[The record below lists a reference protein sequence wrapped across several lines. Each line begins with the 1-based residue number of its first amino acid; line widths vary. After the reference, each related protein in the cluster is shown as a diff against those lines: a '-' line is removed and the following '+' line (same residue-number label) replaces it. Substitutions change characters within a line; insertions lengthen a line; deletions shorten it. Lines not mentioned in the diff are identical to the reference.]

1 MRPSHAGERSGPPE
15 VGPFAVP
22 PRWHGTCTRR
32 PQEVMTM
39 LPSAIVIPTGLLG
52 SVLEP
57 AALFAVWGVVVVGV
71 LAGLSA
77 ALGRDA
83 RADEPSVDARPLG
96 TRDDHAAA
104 A

>member
-1 MRPSHAGERSGPPE
+1 
-15 VGPFAVP
+15 
-22 PRWHGTCTRR
+22 
-32 PQEVMTM
+32 M

-83 RADEPSVDARPLG
+83 RADQPSVDARLR

>member
-1 MRPSHAGERSGPPE
+1 MRPSHAGGCSGPPE
-15 VGPFAVP
+15 VGPFAAP

-77 ALGRDA
+77 ALGRD
-83 RADEPSVDARPLG
+83 DEPTVDGRPLG
-96 TRDDHAAA
+96 TRNDHAAA